1 MIIDLETPVLWKN
14 GDVRDPFVS
23 LESIIQPRNSM
34 TQHIKDLNLG
44 EVRKAVI
51 PAAGL
56 GTRFLPATKVQPKE
70 MLPIIDKPTIQYVI
84 EEVVE
89 SGITDILIITGKG
102 KRSIEDHFDR
112 SFELE
117 SSLEA
122 SGNEEAYRSITEISN
137 LVNIHYIRQ
146 KVCNG
151 LGDAI
156 SFARQHV
163 AGEPFV
169 VLLGDTIVSSDIPCT
184 KQLLDFYKVWRS
196 PVIGVEQVPREK
208 VINYGII
215 KGQSIDERTSIVH
228 DLIEKPDVKNAPSTM
243 AVGGRYI
250 LTADIFD
257 YIDNTKPGKKGEI
270 QLTDALRLM
279 AKDQRIYAHKFE
291 GKRHDIGN
299 RLDYIKTSVEFA
311 LKREDIGKDFYD
323 FLQHEIPDLIKDVNT
338 IPTKNPVP
346 KKTIKKKAKK

>member
-1 MIIDLETPVLWKN
+1 MSAMSIPDL
-14 GDVRDPFVS
+14 GS
-23 LESIIQPRNSM
+23 
-34 TQHIKDLNLG
+34 G

-70 MLPIIDKPTIQYVI
+70 MLPLIDKPTIQFVI

-102 KRSIEDHFDR
+102 KRAIEDHFDR
-112 SFELE
+112 SWELE
-117 SSLEA
+117 QTVAA
-122 SGNEEAYRSITEISN
+122 SGNQELFQCLEDISN

-146 KVCNG
+146 KGCKG

-156 SFARQHV
+156 YYAKQHV

-169 VLLGDTIVSSDIPCT
+169 ALLGDTIVSSDTPCT
-184 KQLLDFYKVWRS
+184 RQLMNFYKVWRC
-196 PVIGVEQVPREK
+196 PVIGVERVPRDK

-215 KGQSIDERTSIVH
+215 QGRPVDERTIIVD
-228 DLIEKPDVKNAPSTM
+228 DLIEKPDVETAPSDL

-250 LTADIFD
+250 LTYDIFD
-257 YIDNTKPGKKGEI
+257 FIERTPPGKNGEI

-279 AKDQRIYAHKFE
+279 ARDQRIYAFEFE

-311 LKREDIGKDFYD
+311 LQRDDIGEEFST
-323 FLQHEIPDLIKDVNT
+323 FLEEEVPELARYAKNKRSKT
-338 IPTKNPVP
+338 KKPTPQP
-346 KKTIKKKAKK
+346 KSA

>member
-1 MIIDLETPVLWKN
+1 MSPPGSSDLH
-14 GDVRDPFVS
+14 S
-23 LESIIQPRNSM
+23 
-34 TQHIKDLNLG
+34 G

-70 MLPIIDKPTIQYVI
+70 MLPLIDKPTIQYVI

-102 KRSIEDHFDR
+102 KRAIEDHFDR
-112 SFELE
+112 SLELE
-117 SSLEA
+117 NALAS
-122 SGNEEAYRSITEISN
+122 SGNHELSQSISEISN

-146 KVCNG
+146 KVCKG

-156 SFARQHV
+156 YYAKQHV

-169 VLLGDTIVSSDIPCT
+169 VLLGDTIVSSEVPCT
-184 KQLLDFYKVWRS
+184 KQLMNFYRIWRC
-196 PVIGVEQVPREK
+196 PVIGVERVPKEK

-215 KGQSIDERTSIVH
+215 QGKPIDDRTHIVEE
-228 DLIEKPDVKNAPSTM
+228 LIEKPEVESAPSDL

-250 LTADIFD
+250 LTYDIFD
-257 YIDNTKPGKKGEI
+257 YIERTPPGKNGEI
-270 QLTDALRLM
+270 QLTDALRMM
-279 AKDQRIYAHKFE
+279 AKDQRMYAYQFD

-299 RLDYIKTSVEFA
+299 RLDYLKATVEFA
-311 LKREDIGKDFYD
+311 LKREDLREDFIEY
-323 FLQHEIPDLIKDVNT
+323 LQTEIPALLAANSGT
-338 IPTKNPVP
+338 AP
-346 KKTIKKKAKK
+346 KK

>member
-1 MIIDLETPVLWKN
+1 MPTSSGPVLT
-14 GDVRDPFVS
+14 S
-23 LESIIQPRNSM
+23 
-34 TQHIKDLNLG
+34 G

-70 MLPIIDKPTIQYVI
+70 MLPLIDKPTIQYVI

-117 SSLEA
+117 QALSTA
-122 SGNEEAYRSITEISN
+122 GNHEMHQSVAELSN

-146 KVCNG
+146 KGCKG
-151 LGDAI
+151 LGDAVYY
-156 SFARQHV
+156 AKQHV

-169 VLLGDTIVSSDIPCT
+169 VLLGDTIVGSDVPCT
-184 KQLLDFYKVWRS
+184 KQLMDFYRLWQC
-196 PVIGVEQVPREK
+196 PVIGVERVPRDK

-215 KGQSIDERTSIVH
+215 KGKAVDDRTSIVE
-228 DLIEKPDVKNAPSTM
+228 DLIEKPDVESAPSDL

-250 LTADIFD
+250 LTYDVFD
-257 YIDNTKPGKKGEI
+257 YIERTPPGKNGEI

-279 AKDQRIYAHKFE
+279 GQDHRMYAYEFE

-299 RLDYIKTSVEFA
+299 RLDYLKTTVEFA
-311 LKREDIGKDFYD
+311 LKRDDLREEFEE
-323 FLQHEIPDLIKDVNT
+323 FLRNEVPNLIEEG
-338 IPTKNPVP
+338 
-346 KKTIKKKAKK
+346 KAKSEKEAVPEKQSA

>member
-1 MIIDLETPVLWKN
+1 MNHSNTN
-14 GDVRDPFVS
+14 
-23 LESIIQPRNSM
+23 
-34 TQHIKDLNLG
+34 TLNYC

-70 MLPIIDKPTIQYVI
+70 MLPLIDKPTIQFVI

-117 SSLEA
+117 SALNSDGKHEL
-122 SGNEEAYRSITEISN
+122 YQSISEISN
-137 LVNIHYIRQ
+137 LANIHYIRQ

-156 SFARQHV
+156 SYAKQHV

-169 VLLGDTIVSSDIPCT
+169 VLLGDTIVGSHKPCT
-184 KQLLDFYKVWRS
+184 RQLIDFYRTWRC
-196 PVIGVEQVPREK
+196 PVIGVERVPREK

-215 KGQSIDERTSIVH
+215 QGKEIEDRTWIVD
-228 DLIEKPDVKNAPSTM
+228 DLIEKPDVESAPSEL

-250 LTADIFD
+250 LPPDIFD
-257 YIDNTKPGKKGEI
+257 YIERTPPGKNGEI

-279 AKDQRIYAHKFE
+279 CKDQKMYAYQFE

-299 RLDYIKTSVEFA
+299 RLDYLKTTVEFA
-311 LKREDIGKDFYD
+311 LQREDLREAFIAFI
-323 FLQHEIPDLIKDVNT
+323 ENDLPAIIREGMDSHP
-338 IPTKNPVP
+338 IEMERYRSHP
-346 KKTIKKKAKK
+346 A

>member
-1 MIIDLETPVLWKN
+1 MARAHASDL
-14 GDVRDPFVS
+14 
-23 LESIIQPRNSM
+23 
-34 TQHIKDLNLG
+34 HLG

-70 MLPIIDKPTIQYVI
+70 MLPLIDKPTIQYVI

-102 KRSIEDHFDR
+102 KRAIEDHFDR

-117 SSLEA
+117 QELSQP
-122 SGNEEAYRSITEISN
+122 GKEELLQSVTEISN

-156 SFARQHV
+156 YYAKQHV

-169 VLLGDTIVSSDIPCT
+169 VLLGDTIVHTDVPCT
-184 KQLLDFYKVWRS
+184 KQLMNFYREWRC
-196 PVIGVEQVPREK
+196 PVIGVEQVPKEK
-208 VINYGII
+208 VVNYGII
-215 KGQSIDERTSIVH
+215 KGKEIDEKTTIID
-228 DLIEKPDVKNAPSTM
+228 DLIEKPSVEEAPSTL

-257 YIDNTKPGKKGEI
+257 FIEKTPPGKNGEI
-270 QLTDALRLM
+270 QLTDALRMM
-279 AKDQRIYAHKFE
+279 ALQQRIYSYKFD

-299 RLDYIKTSVEFA
+299 RLDYLKATIEFTLHRPDLRDAFVEF
-311 LKREDIGKDFYD
+311 LES
-323 FLQHEIPDLIKDVNT
+323 EVPDLIQNSSAK
-338 IPTKNPVP
+338 KP
-346 KKTIKKKAKK
+346 KKK